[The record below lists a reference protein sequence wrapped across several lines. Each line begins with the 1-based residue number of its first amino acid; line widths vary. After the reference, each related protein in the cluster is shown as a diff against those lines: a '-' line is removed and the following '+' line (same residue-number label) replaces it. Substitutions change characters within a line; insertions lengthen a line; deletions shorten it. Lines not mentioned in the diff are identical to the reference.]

1 MFLNVCKTNILYIL
15 RAHISRNNVKC
26 SKFYF
31 YMKANTLADFQI
43 CISVPLTICAA
54 RCARFIIYFNLNSC
68 TKLKWFIWYFSM
80 KFSIFYLTFNCFWA
94 ILYWPFLYFCNFIS
108 SFIAS
113 KFTLCFFNFLNY
125 SFWSSFKCISGR
137 FFSMIKKILAV
148 CSLSLSFHLCFYKYF
163 SPIFLINTKNP

>member
-1 MFLNVCKTNILYIL
+1 MHIL
-15 RAHISRNNVKC
+15 RPHISGSNVKC
-26 SKFYF
+26 TTFYF
-31 YMKANTLADFQI
+31 HTKANKLAYFRV
-43 CISVPLTICAA
+43 CISVPLTICAM

-68 TKLKWFIWYFSM
+68 TKL
-80 KFSIFYLTFNCFWA
+80 FYLTFNCFWA
-94 ILYWPFLYFCNFIS
+94 ILCWPFLYFCNFIS

-113 KFTLCFFNFLNY
+113 KFTSCFFNFLNY

>member
-1 MFLNVCKTNILYIL
+1 MFLNVCKQT
-15 RAHISRNNVKC
+15 
-26 SKFYF
+26 F
-31 YMKANTLADFQI
+31 
-43 CISVPLTICAA
+43 CISYVRISQEVMWNVQHFIFIRRRINWHIFGSALVTICAM

-68 TKLKWFIWYFSM
+68 TKL
-80 KFSIFYLTFNCFWA
+80 FYLTFNCFWA
-94 ILYWPFLYFCNFIS
+94 ILCWPFLYFCNFIS

-113 KFTLCFFNFLNY
+113 KFTSCFFNFLNY

-148 CSLSLSFHLCFYKYF
+148 CSLSLSFHLCFYEYF